1 MTVPTETQVPDNP
14 HKLRLRQLR
23 PQDFEDV
30 RTIWQEVYKGLGGL
44 FRLTRDKYRQQIARF
59 PEGQL
64 CIEDKGRVV
73 AVALAM
79 IVDYQNFG
87 DEHTYAEI
95 TDNCTLSTHDP
106 NGDVL
111 YGVDVFIH
119 PDYRGMRLGR
129 RLYDAR
135 KELCRKFNLKAI
147 IAGGRIPNYHQYA
160 DSLSPEE
167 YIEKVGNKELYDP
180 VLSFQLSNDFKV
192 GKILT
197 GYLPEDNESA
207 GYATLLKW
215 INYDFQ
221 ARERPLVGGVKTN
234 VRVGAV
240 QWQMRRVESL
250 DDLLQQVEYFI
261 DALADYQA
269 DFALLPEFFNV
280 PLMGEFPLDTPTAE
294 AMRLLASEFTPPVC
308 EAIARM
314 AVHYNINIIAGSLP
328 QMDEGEMYNVAY
340 LFRRDG
346 TWETQYKLHIT
357 PTEHRLWNMRGG
369 HHLRVFNT
377 DAGKI
382 GILICYDCE
391 FPELGRLLM
400 DQGLQILFI
409 PFWTETK
416 NGYQRVRYCAQARAI
431 ENECYVVMS
440 GSVGNLPRLDNVN
453 IQYAQSAVL
462 TPSDFSFPHDA
473 TLAETTP
480 NTEMLL
486 ITDLELDKLKR
497 LRHQGGVRNY
507 KDRRHDLYRVEW
519 IENDHAEES

>member
-1 MTVPTETQVPDNP
+1 MTDTQDSTPQEEL

-23 PQDFEDV
+23 PQDFDDI
-30 RTIWQEVYKGLGGL
+30 RDIWQEVYGGLGGL
-44 FRLTRDKYRQQIARF
+44 FRFTRDKYRQQIARF

-64 CIEDKGRVV
+64 CIEDNGKVV
-73 AVALAM
+73 AVALSM
-79 IVDYQNFG
+79 IVDYEAFG

-111 YGVDVFIH
+111 YGVDVFIK
-119 PDYRGMRLGR
+119 PSYRGMRLGR

-135 KELCRKFNLKAI
+135 KELCRKFNLRAI
-147 IAGGRIPNYHQYA
+147 IAGGRIPNYHEHA
-160 DSLSPEE
+160 DSLTPDE
-167 YIEKVGNKELYDP
+167 YIDKVKAKELYDP
-180 VLSFQLSNDFKV
+180 VLSFQLSNDFQV
-192 GKILT
+192 RCLLH
-197 GYLPEDNESA
+197 GYLPEDNDSC
-207 GYATLLKW
+207 GYATLLFW
-215 INYDFQ
+215 PNYEYQ
-221 ARERPLVGGVKTN
+221 IRERPLVGGEKNN
-234 VRVGAV
+234 VRIGTI

-250 DDLLQQVEYFI
+250 EELLHQVEYFI
-261 DALADYQA
+261 DALADYKA
-269 DFALLPEFFNV
+269 DFAVLPEFFNV
-280 PLMGEFPLDTPTAE
+280 PLMGQFPLDTPTAE
-294 AMRLLASEFTPPVC
+294 AMRLLASEFTQPIC

-328 QMDEGEMYNVAY
+328 QMEDGEMYNVAY

-346 TWETQYKLHIT
+346 TQESQYKLHIT
-357 PTEHRLWNMRGG
+357 PTEHRLWNMKGG
-369 HHLRVFNT
+369 DQLKVFNT

-416 NGYQRVRYCAQARAI
+416 NGYLRVRHCAQARAI
-431 ENECYVVMS
+431 ENECYVTIS

-453 IQYAQSAVL
+453 IQYAQSAVFS
-462 TPSDFSFPHDA
+462 PSDFSFPHDA
-473 TLAETTP
+473 ILVESTP

-497 LRHQGGVRNY
+497 LRHEGGVRNY
-507 KDRRHDLYRVEW
+507 KDRRLDLYRVEW
-519 IENDHAEES
+519 LESEKQFP

>member
-1 MTVPTETQVPDNP
+1 MTGQNENGVVENP

-23 PQDFEDV
+23 PQDFDDV

-79 IVDYQNFG
+79 IVDYQSFG

-119 PDYRGMRLGR
+119 PDYRAMRLGR

-167 YIEKVGNKELYDP
+167 YLEKVGNKELYDP

-192 GKILT
+192 SKIMT
-197 GYLPEDNESA
+197 GYLPEDNDSA

-250 DDLLQQVEYFI
+250 EDLLQQVEYFI

-280 PLMGEFPLDTPTAE
+280 PLMGQFPLDTPTAE

-346 TWETQYKLHIT
+346 TWDTQYKLHIT

-369 HHLRVFNT
+369 SRLQVFNT

-416 NGYQRVRYCAQARAI
+416 NGYLRVRYCAQARAI

-519 IENDHAEES
+519 IENDRPEDI